1 MLPEDRE
8 TIDDG
13 GRDNGIPGRG
23 GRPEGGEAA
32 PNNDALEAALSLLQP
47 CSGKFGRDA
56 LFYEAGRQSAL
67 RSAAWRSWT
76 WSAASA
82 GLAAV
87 AAAILVMVYHVPE
100 PQVVVKTVY
109 VAAEQNTDVK
119 QNGSREVESPTGSFE
134 PSLVGSVEARRVGR
148 SFSALGQATTLRGQS
163 ERILE
168 ELWAPA
174 GSQSQSLAR
183 AVDMPP
189 ETESDRAFEWAA
201 EPGIPHYRLREQWLN

>member
-1 MLPEDRE
+1 
-8 TIDDG
+8 
-13 GRDNGIPGRG
+13 
-23 GRPEGGEAA
+23 
-32 PNNDALEAALSLLQP
+32 
-47 CSGKFGRDA
+47 
-56 LFYEAGRQSAL
+56 
-67 RSAAWRSWT
+67 
-76 WSAASA
+76 
-82 GLAAV
+82 
-87 AAAILVMVYHVPE
+87 MVYHVPE

-109 VAAEQNTDVK
+109 VAAEQNTDIK
-119 QNGSREVESPTGSFE
+119 QNGSREIDSPTASFE
-134 PSLVGSVEARRVGR
+134 PSFVGSVEPRRIGR
-148 SFSALGQATTLRGQS
+148 SFSALGEATTLRGQS